1 MTRQEAIRELKQ
13 WRDQMKSHGVP
24 DYGKKLISL
33 DLAIE
38 ALQERKRSDGM
49 SFIDSREKKDVRKQF
64 LLTESNN
71 HRLKAEAEK
80 RNMSENELIN
90 KLIRELKNQ
99 QN

>member
-1 MTRQEAIRELKQ
+1 
-13 WRDQMKSHGVP
+13 
-24 DYGKKLISL
+24 
-33 DLAIE
+33 
-38 ALQERKRSDGM
+38 M

-99 QN
+99 PN